1 MTLACPVCS
10 APNGACGHTELA
22 FPPISAPTERGTA
35 TVTDNKGVIFL
46 AKQRVRPDRGKAGYK
61 GKNIKVVANPELAR
75 EKATAKVDKD

>member
-10 APNGACGHTELA
+10 APNGACGHTELV

-46 AKQRVRPDRGKAGYK
+46 PKQRVRPGRGKVGYK
-61 GKNIKVVANPELAR
+61 GKNIKVVADPAMAR
-75 EKATAKVDKD
+75 EAQAAKANKG